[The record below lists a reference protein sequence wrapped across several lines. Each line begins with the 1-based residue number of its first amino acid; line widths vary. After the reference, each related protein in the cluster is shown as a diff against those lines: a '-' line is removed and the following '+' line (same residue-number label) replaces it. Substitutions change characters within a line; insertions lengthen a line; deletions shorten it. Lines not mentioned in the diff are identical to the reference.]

1 MTVFEGKEGATSRG
15 SSGFWYR
22 RWGLWGWVPE
32 RRPDGGT
39 ELLGPSELEELGKPG
54 GGAQDGL

>member
-1 MTVFEGKEGATSRG
+1 M
-15 SSGFWYR
+15 
-22 RWGLWGWVPE
+22 PE